1 MIAVS
6 AVFSYLIVK
15 KVSVVAVVAAV
26 VAAISLEGLL
36 APSAYFDYFAS
47 YSVRG
52 PWVPNEQNTD
62 EVGAVFLV
70 CLLHAR
76 G

>member
-1 MIAVS
+1 MIAAS

-15 KVSVVAVVAAV
+15 KVNVVAVVAAV

-36 APSAYFDYFAS
+36 APSAYYDYFAS

-52 PWVPNEQNTD
+52 P
-62 EVGAVFLV
+62 
-70 CLLHAR
+70 
-76 G
+76 